1 MQLHQERYDFFAQTQ
16 DGAVPTILSTVNAL
30 PIGKAG

>member
-1 MQLHQERYDFFAQTQ
+1 MQLHQEGHDFFAQTQ
-16 DGAVPTILSTVNAL
+16 DGAVLTVLGTANAL